1 MAISY
6 LRTNRPVQQTQKT
19 VDRLMQQNTLTTIAT
34 KKTFITISPN
44 NTNTSN
50 IPQPPQNIK
59 TTSK

>member
-6 LRTNRPVQQTQKT
+6 LRTNRLVQQTQKT
-19 VDRLMQQNTLTTIAT
+19 IDRLMQQNTLTTIAI
-34 KKTFITISPN
+34 KKTLITINPN

>member
-19 VDRLMQQNTLTTIAT
+19 IDRLMQQNTLTTIAI
-34 KKTFITISPN
+34 KKTLITINPN

>member
-1 MAISY
+1 MTIGY
-6 LRTNRPVQQTQKT
+6 LRTNQSVQQTQT

-34 KKTFITISPN
+34 KKTFITINPN
-44 NTNTSN
+44 NTNTLN

>member
-6 LRTNRPVQQTQKT
+6 LRTNRLVQQTQKT
-19 VDRLMQQNTLTTIAT
+19 IDRLMQQNTLTTIAT
-34 KKTFITISPN
+34 KKTFITINLN

>member
-6 LRTNRPVQQTQKT
+6 LRTNRLVQQTQKT
-19 VDRLMQQNTLTTIAT
+19 IDRLMQQNTLTTIAT
-34 KKTFITISPN
+34 KKTFITTNPN

>member
-6 LRTNRPVQQTQKT
+6 LRTNRLVQQTQKT
-19 VDRLMQQNTLTTIAT
+19 IDRLMQQNTLTTIAT
-34 KKTFITISPN
+34 KKTFITTNPN

-50 IPQPPQNIK
+50 IHQPPQNIK

>member
-19 VDRLMQQNTLTTIAT
+19 IDRLMQQNTLTTIAI
-34 KKTFITISPN
+34 KKTFITINPN